1 MIPLQFLGGGRMA
14 EALLTG
20 LLQQGVYDA
29 AEIGVVE
36 VNPSRR
42 AELEGIDHRTE
53 QVVLPKSD
61 LRKAL
66 NYLGNHWTELTRY
79 LSDAT
84 LSMDNNECEQL
95 MKQVGLGRN
104 YAEFRVMRSCFVRR
118 SSQGLCP
125 RTSCWANC
133 A

>member
-1 MIPLQFLGGGRMA
+1 M
-14 EALLTG
+14 
-20 LLQQGVYDA
+20 
-29 AEIGVVE
+29 
-36 VNPSRR
+36 R
-42 AELEGIDHRTE
+42 AELDGIGDRT
-53 QVVLPKSD
+53 QHVVLPKSE

-66 NYLGNHWTELTRY
+66 NYLSTHWTELTRY

-104 YAEFRVMRSCFVRR
+104 YAEFRVMRSCFLRPLIQVP
-118 SSQGLCP
+118 CW
-125 RTSCWANC
+125 RTSGWTNC